1 MHYSVAYSY
10 VTMLL
15 LINHDFS
22 ERILISGFYSSAVA
36 RSLPNV
42 DSTIYILAPTL
53 PVNWTGTVA
62 GYLLGAAAVSGA
74 VAAAGWFCG
83 CSSDNSS
90 SCRRMVVVAVLYGCG
105 GRVVLIILS
114 DGKFRFC

>member
-1 MHYSVAYSY
+1 M
-10 VTMLL
+10 L
-15 LINHDFS
+15 LINHGFA

-90 SCRRMVVVAVLYGCG
+90 SCRRMVVVAVLYSCG
-105 GRVVLIILS
+105 GRVELIILS